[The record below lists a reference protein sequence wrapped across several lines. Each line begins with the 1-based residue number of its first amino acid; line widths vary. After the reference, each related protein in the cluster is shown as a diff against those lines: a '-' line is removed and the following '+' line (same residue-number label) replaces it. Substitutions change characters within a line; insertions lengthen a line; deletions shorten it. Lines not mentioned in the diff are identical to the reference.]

1 MSEKGREGDIIE
13 RGVLEGELEGVLE
26 GVLALRVAGLDDFW
40 SLLSLF
46 CECKKK
52 ETFMKI
58 YP

>member
-1 MSEKGREGDIIE
+1 MSEKGREGDTIE
-13 RGVLEGELEGVLE
+13 RATLVLE

-46 CECKKK
+46 CDCKKK
-52 ETFMKI
+52 EKFMKI